1 METTITETKKGL
13 NILKMNR
20 KVLKNWGRPFVAY
33 FIYFPKHIS
42 PSQMIKEQSLT
53 VSAFFDR
60 YCIFFI

>member
-42 PSQMIKEQSLT
+42 PSQMIKEQNR
-53 VSAFFDR
+53 V
-60 YCIFFI
+60 CIF